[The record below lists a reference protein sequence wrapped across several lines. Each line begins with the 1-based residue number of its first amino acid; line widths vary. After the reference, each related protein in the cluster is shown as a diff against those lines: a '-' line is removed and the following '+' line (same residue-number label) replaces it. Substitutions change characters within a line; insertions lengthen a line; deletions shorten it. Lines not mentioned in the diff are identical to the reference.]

1 MEKRSES
8 DIVKKTL
15 TLVFGEK
22 EYEIPVL
29 RMLAAAKWRKEYFQK
44 VQQIRDG
51 MKIEDAGMSPAD
63 LSKAIGNTLVGSVLS
78 HAEQI
83 PEIVFSYAPSLP
95 REEIVESAYDA
106 QFALAFKQIWQVTF
120 QPFLGSLGLALEM
133 SKTSESR
140 LAS

>member
-15 TLVFGEK
+15 TLAFGEK

-29 RMLAAAKWRKEYFQK
+29 RMLQAAKWRKEYFQK

-51 MKIEDAGMSPAD
+51 MKVEDEGVTPAQ
-63 LSKAIGNTLVGSVLS
+63 LSKAISNTLVGSMLAHV
-78 HAEQI
+78 EQI
-83 PEIVFSYAPSLP
+83 PEIVFSYAPTLP
-95 REEIVESAYDA
+95 REEIMESAYDE

-133 SKTSESR
+133 SKLSESR